1 MCVCVCGGTE
11 LDITVT
17 QQMTNEF
24 FIRSKVIFLLQPV
37 LIVSQILP

>member
-1 MCVCVCGGTE
+1 MCVCVGGTE